1 MAEETKADGEQQAA
15 ASPPSTPREDGTASP
30 APTVSETKI
39 VYHIGTQDMPYLVKV
54 AKTVDK
60 VTLLDFKNSLSR
72 PLANTKF
79 FFKTIDEDIGV
90 VKEEIE
96 SDDSVLPSEK
106 GRIVAWLVRND
117 PAPSEGSDKSSNGGS
132 APDLVKQVTSRQ
144 VKHYPSSASN
154 RKRSS
159 TSDLSSSGRKSDGD
173 CLSLGSALS
182 DDDAR
187 SRRSGRHRQSSRS
200 GYRKCSSGTASDS
213 GSSVDRR
220 RRRQVRTSGHESEPG
235 LSGTE
240 SMAETMSVMSS
251 ELDASSYFESDC
263 SSRVSCSDVQS
274 VRSARFRS
282 RRKRKHLPRYESY
295 SSVTESTV
303 ESLNILTVT
312 LDMENVNFLG
322 ISIVGQSNDDGD
334 GGIFV
339 GSVMKGGAVDLDGRI
354 GPGDMILQVND
365 VNFEELNNDSAVKV
379 MRDIVKTPGPITI
392 TVAKCFDPTPVETLE
407 TINPRT
413 DPVHPID
420 PSAWVKHTQAIQAL
434 YGSYTDGTMS
444 SITSTSSGTSFTGS
458 ELPEADRPILPRNN
472 KMLSADTPVDQVARI
487 MAASNSGLEVRDRMW
502 LKIVIP
508 RSFIGSDV
516 VEWLFTNIEGLKER
530 RQARKYASSMLRAGH
545 IRHTVNKITFSE
557 QCYYIFSAEIIKD
570 FPHLQV
576 QSSKNGKNG
585 NIKVAGSDRPVGP
598 WTPLSYTIAGPRA
611 MGMMT
616 DSSSGGG
623 ANSERMHQY
632 LRPYD
637 SMSMSTLASLHRN
650 AAAETS
656 SLDSHVMAGHGH
668 AHSPGGGH
676 GTLEQHSPNG
686 SVTSVDSSASTIT
699 SASRVAANQ
708 YRKIR
713 RHFDAM
719 SVSSSNNLSDKEK
732 ERLSRI
738 ASKLRRGSM
747 SSLNTLSSA
756 VPLSPASGMTAQQN
770 GKQMVDTDM
779 TSMSHSA
786 DVQSPHSK
794 SPHSKSPHSKSPH
807 PKSPSPLLTNRRNG
821 KNVDNVSLAA
831 SDISP
836 HQQQHQQQ
844 AGLQIQLPAHLA
856 VSQQSFRQAM
866 KQPHNQFYMD
876 VMYI

>member
-154 RKRSS
+154 SRKRSS

-637 SMSMSTLASLHRN
+637 SI
-650 AAAETS
+650 
-656 SLDSHVMAGHGH
+656 
-668 AHSPGGGH
+668 
-676 GTLEQHSPNG
+676 
-686 SVTSVDSSASTIT
+686 ASTIT